1 MYSTSSGFK
10 IISKNST
17 LITLEDDFRK
27 IIRVEKNIFD
37 KIYEKYVY

>member
-17 LITLEDDFRK
+17 LITLKDDFGK
-27 IIRVEKNIFD
+27 MIHVEKNIFN